1 MKKKKKL
8 QQSWKATDVSY
19 AWNTQLLVR
28 SLNIFCLLL
37 WRLSLLF
44 FGLHARSI
52 IFNNDNNICIKKLAP
67 RLFSLCLNGLCQ
79 FFRSIQS
86 LVPKPLNVTWQNCA
100 NSTKVGSS
108 LTFAG
113 KIGKGLRLRLRSSEI
128 GFVTFWALYWTC
140 FFLSSKEDFQKKK
153 LISCIV

>member
-1 MKKKKKL
+1 M
-8 QQSWKATDVSY
+8 
-19 AWNTQLLVR
+19 
-28 SLNIFCLLL
+28 
-37 WRLSLLF
+37 
-44 FGLHARSI
+44 HARSI

-79 FFRSIQS
+79 IFRSIQS
-86 LVPKPLNVTWQNCA
+86 LVPKPLNVTLQNCA

-113 KIGKGLRLRLRSSEI
+113 KIGKRLRLCIHIILLLLFVVAIYRDSSFRGQRLRLAEI

-153 LISCIV
+153 LYCLKIGIDRFQLHTG

>member
-1 MKKKKKL
+1 M
-8 QQSWKATDVSY
+8 
-19 AWNTQLLVR
+19 LLR
-28 SLNIFCLLL
+28 
-37 WRLSLLF
+37 RLSLLF

-86 LVPKPLNVTWQNCA
+86 LVPKPLNVTWQNSA

-113 KIGKGLRLRLRSSEI
+113 KIGKGLRLRIHIILLLLFVVAIYRDSSFRGQRLRSSEI

>member
-1 MKKKKKL
+1 M
-8 QQSWKATDVSY
+8 
-19 AWNTQLLVR
+19 
-28 SLNIFCLLL
+28 
-37 WRLSLLF
+37 
-44 FGLHARSI
+44 HARSI

-79 FFRSIQS
+79 IFRSIQS
-86 LVPKPLNVTWQNCA
+86 LVPKPLNVTLQNCA

-113 KIGKGLRLRLRSSEI
+113 KIGKRLRLCIHIILLLLFVVAIYRDSSFRGQRLRLAEI
-128 GFVTFWALYWTC
+128 GFVTFWVGIVLDM
-140 FFLSSKEDFQKKK
+140 FSLSSKEDFQKKK

>member
-1 MKKKKKL
+1 M
-8 QQSWKATDVSY
+8 
-19 AWNTQLLVR
+19 
-28 SLNIFCLLL
+28 
-37 WRLSLLF
+37 
-44 FGLHARSI
+44 H
-52 IFNNDNNICIKKLAP
+52 KKLAP

-79 FFRSIQS
+79 IFRSIQS

-113 KIGKGLRLRLRSSEI
+113 KIGKGLRLRMAIYRDSSFRGQRLRLSEI

-153 LISCIV
+153 LYCLKIGIDRFQLHEGWLTLLVSTQF